1 MNILPLKQAL
11 TSLNTN
17 KARTLLTLLGIT
29 IGIMAVILVL
39 SAGQAIKGLIVGE
52 LQSFGSNFIE
62 IEVKTPQTKHTSTE
76 NAFSAIGGSIIT
88 TLKEKDAEAISAHP
102 NISSFYTGAM
112 GQKVVTYKNE
122 IKKAMLFGTNAS
134 FIDIDTGEVEQ
145 GRFFSEPENTSLSQ
159 VAVLGSK
166 IKIKLFGENDSINE
180 SVRIGNEKFKV
191 IGTLKEK
198 GASFGMDMDNM
209 IFMPIKTL
217 QKRLLGID
225 YVTFIFAQ
233 MIDKNQGD
241 QTALEITEIMR
252 TQHKITDPNK
262 DDFAVITMDQMME
275 MMNKVLAGMQILLI
289 ALGSISLIV
298 GGVGIM
304 NIMYVSVIERTSEI
318 GLRKALGAKQSV
330 ILWQFLFEAI
340 IITFAGGIIGII
352 MGVFLSWIISII
364 ANSLDF
370 KWNFSISWIGL
381 FLAVGVS
388 GLVGLIFGLYPAR
401 QAAKKNPIEALRHE

>member
-1 MNILPLKQAL
+1 M
-11 TSLNTN
+11 
-17 KARTLLTLLGIT
+17 RRFFCLL
-29 IGIMAVILVL
+29 
-39 SAGQAIKGLIVGE
+39 SNEKRGE

-62 IEVKTPQTKHTSTE
+62 IEVKTPQTKQTSTE

-88 TLKEKDAEAISAHP
+88 TLKEKDAKAISALP
-102 NISSFYTGAM
+102 NISSFYSGAM
-112 GQKVVTYKNE
+112 GQKIATYDNE
-122 IKKAMLFGTNAS
+122 IKKALLFGTNAA
-134 FIDIDTGEVEQ
+134 FIDIDTGEVDQ
-145 GRFFSEPENTSLSQ
+145 GRFFSEQENASLSQ

-166 IKIKLFGENDSINE
+166 MKTKLFGESDSINE
-180 SVRIGNEKFKV
+180 SIRIGNEKFKV

-241 QTALEITEIMR
+241 QTAKDITEIMR
-252 TQHKITDPNK
+252 TQHKITDPDK
-262 DDFAVITMDQMME
+262 DDFAVITMDQMMD

-318 GLRKALGAKQSV
+318 GLRKALGAKQSI
-330 ILWQFLFEAI
+330 ILWQFLAEAI
-340 IITFAGGIIGII
+340 MITLAGGIAGII
-352 MGVFLSWIISII
+352 LGVFLSWIVSIV
-364 ANSLDF
+364 AGALGF
-370 KWNFSISWIGL
+370 QWNFTISWLGL
-381 FLAVGVS
+381 FLAVSIS
-388 GLVGLIFGLYPAR
+388 GLIGLLFGLYPAR

>member
-1 MNILPLKQAL
+1 MSNEK
-11 TSLNTN
+11 
-17 KARTLLTLLGIT
+17 R
-29 IGIMAVILVL
+29 
-39 SAGQAIKGLIVGE
+39 GE

-88 TLKEKDAEAISAHP
+88 TLKEKDAEAIADHP

-112 GQKVVTYKNE
+112 GQKIATYDNE
-122 IKKAMLFGTNAS
+122 IKKAMLFGTNAA
-134 FIDIDTGEVEQ
+134 FIDIDTGEVDQ
-145 GRFFSEPENTSLSQ
+145 GRFFSEQENASLSQ

-166 IKIKLFGENDSINE
+166 MKTKLFGESDSINE
-180 SVRIGNEKFKV
+180 SIRIGNEKFKV
-191 IGTLKEK
+191 IDTLKEK

-241 QTALEITEIMR
+241 QTAKDITEIMR
-252 TQHKITDPNK
+252 TQHKITDPDK
-262 DDFAVITMDQMME
+262 DDFAVITMDQMMD

-318 GLRKALGAKQSV
+318 GLRKALGAKQSI
-330 ILWQFLFEAI
+330 ILWQFLAEAI
-340 IITFAGGIIGII
+340 MITLAGGIAGII
-352 MGVFLSWIISII
+352 LGVFLSWIVSIV
-364 ANSLDF
+364 AGALGF
-370 KWNFSISWIGL
+370 QWNFTISWLGL
-381 FLAVGVS
+381 FLAVSIS
-388 GLVGLIFGLYPAR
+388 GLVGLLFGLYPAR